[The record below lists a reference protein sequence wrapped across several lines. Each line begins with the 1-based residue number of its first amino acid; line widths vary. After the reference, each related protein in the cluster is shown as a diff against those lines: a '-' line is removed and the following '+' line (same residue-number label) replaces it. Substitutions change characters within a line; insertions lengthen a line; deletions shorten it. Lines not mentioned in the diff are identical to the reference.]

1 MNNMTIGQY
10 IPGQSW
16 LHQLDPRVKMLSLI
30 LLLVSIFLI
39 PIQGTIV
46 DLSIL
51 AGYFVFTLLLV
62 VSSGIP
68 LLKVLQGLRPI
79 LFLLTFTVLIQIL
92 IIRPTTLV
100 AISDTFT
107 FYLSFTSLV
116 AIILWLIFY
125 QISKKWIKFK
135 VLYFIFSIIVVFALQ
150 YLLPYVPI
158 YQYDVTLYEETVIR
172 ALFIFFR
179 IVVII
184 MLTSLL
190 TFTTMTTDIN
200 DGLEGILFPLKLV
213 KVPVDVLTMMVS
225 LTLRYIP
232 TLLIE
237 TDKIMKAQAS
247 RGVDFKEAS
256 IKDKVTQV
264 ISLLIPVFVISFKRA
279 EDLANAME
287 VRGYVIG
294 QKRTKIDVLKIKFTD
309 YMSMIGVLLIVS
321 LTVYLVFFS

>member
-10 IPGQSW
+10 IPGESW
-16 LHQLDPRVKMLSLI
+16 LHQLDPRIKMLSLI
-30 LLLVSIFLI
+30 LLLVSIFLV
-39 PIQGTIV
+39 PIQGTII

-51 AGYFVFTLLLV
+51 AGYFLFTLLLV
-62 VSSGIP
+62 MSSGIP

-79 LFLLTFTVLIQIL
+79 LFLLTFTVLIQII

-100 AISDTFT
+100 ALSETFT
-107 FYLSFTSLV
+107 FYLSFTSIA
-116 AIILWLIFY
+116 AIILWIIFY
-125 QISKKWIKFK
+125 QVSKKWIKFK
-135 VLYFIFSIIVVFALQ
+135 VLYFIFSVIVVFTLQ
-150 YLLPYVPI
+150 YALPYGSI
-158 YQYDVTLYEETVIR
+158 FQYDVTLYEETVFR

-200 DGLEGILFPLKLV
+200 DGLEGILFPLKWV
-213 KVPVDVLTMMVS
+213 KVPVDVLTMMIS

-294 QKRTKIDVLKIKFTD
+294 QKRTKIDILKIKTTD
-309 YMSMIGVLLIVS
+309 FIAMIGVLLIVAV
-321 LTVYLVFFS
+321 TVYLVFFS

>member
-1 MNNMTIGQY
+1 MTIGQY

-107 FYLSFTSLV
+107 FHLSFTSLA
-116 AIILWLIFY
+116 AIILWIIFY
-125 QISKKWIKFK
+125 QITKKWIKFK
-135 VLYFIFSIIVVFALQ
+135 VLYFIFS
-150 YLLPYVPI
+150 
-158 YQYDVTLYEETVIR
+158 
-172 ALFIFFR
+172 
-179 IVVII
+179 
-184 MLTSLL
+184 
-190 TFTTMTTDIN
+190 
-200 DGLEGILFPLKLV
+200 
-213 KVPVDVLTMMVS
+213 
-225 LTLRYIP
+225 
-232 TLLIE
+232 
-237 TDKIMKAQAS
+237 
-247 RGVDFKEAS
+247 
-256 IKDKVTQV
+256 V
-264 ISLLIPVFVISFKRA
+264 ISYRFIAFSSFFQ
-279 EDLANAME
+279 
-287 VRGYVIG
+287 Y
-294 QKRTKIDVLKIKFTD
+294 
-309 YMSMIGVLLIVS
+309 
-321 LTVYLVFFS
+321 